1 MKLNMIKQLKKSRV
15 KNNLAL
21 IPIKSHNRVW
31 ESWNNGLIEIILPR
45 NGLVDRLIRLIK
57 DTPKVMRIQLD
68 DLGSYVWQNIDGSRT
83 IEEIGCL
90 LNAEFGERVEPVY
103 IRLAMFLNILRN
115 NGFISFCYSSTT
127 AK

>member
-90 LNAEFGERVEPVY
+90 LNAEFGKE
-103 IRLAMFLNILRN
+103 LSL
-115 NGFISFCYSSTT
+115 FI
-127 AK
+127 